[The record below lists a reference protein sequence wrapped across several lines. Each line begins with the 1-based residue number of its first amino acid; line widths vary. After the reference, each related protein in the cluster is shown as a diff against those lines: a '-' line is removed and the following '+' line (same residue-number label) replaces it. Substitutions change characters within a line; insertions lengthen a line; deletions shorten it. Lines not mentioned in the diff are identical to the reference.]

1 MPINILLLLKVK
13 QIYYNYDD
21 LSSILFTFLIKN
33 PIVDIMGYVYLL
45 LSVDI
50 NGNEAYKI
58 GITKNDPNKRLKQ
71 LSTGN
76 SDKIQLLNYY
86 QSENF
91 KKVEKM
97 MHIKYSAFKTEANNE
112 WFSLQTEHVMSFL
125 LDCKEAEQTII
136 FLLEN
141 NPFYK

>member
-1 MPINILLLLKVK
+1 
-13 QIYYNYDD
+13 
-21 LSSILFTFLIKN
+21 
-33 PIVDIMGYVYLL
+33 MGYVYLL

-76 SDKIQLLNYY
+76 SDKIQLLNHY

-125 LDCKEAEQTII
+125 VDCKEADQTIS